1 MVTAGTTKIRNGHFL
16 AKWGEKGMFLAK
28 WGQNGQFLGEMGMFH
43 KAIAYNPH
51 ANTSLTVSGSVFR
64 INKIKIN

>member
-1 MVTAGTTKIRNGHFL
+1 M
-16 AKWGEKGMFLAK
+16 GMFLAK
-28 WGQNGQFLGEMGMFH
+28 LGQNGLFLGEMGMFH

-64 INKIKIN
+64 INKIKINLKKVK